1 MAKKIAACLDWLLG
15 FNGCLMIAVATLQIV
30 SRAMGK
36 SVAWTVELLTFL
48 GLFSVVPGVASH
60 FLKGTET
67 RVGIVVDYLPPALG
81 RFVEFIVN
89 ALCVVFGGV
98 LLWAVYDYT
107 ELVGMAAPEQYL
119 PFPPETNLLPVYLL
133 GLAIIYNGL
142 WNLWK
147 IVKGEPE
154 EKHAPAEGGEL

>member
-36 SVAWTVELLTFL
+36 PVAWTVELLTFL

-67 RVGIVVDYLPPALG
+67 RVGIIVDYLPAALK
-81 RFVEFIVN
+81 RLVEFVIN
-89 ALCVVFGGV
+89 ALCVVFGGI
-98 LLWAVYDYT
+98 LLYGTWDYT
-107 ELVGMAAPEQYL
+107 ELVGMSMTDQYL
-119 PFPPETNLLPVYLL
+119 PFPPETNLIPVYILS
-133 GLAIIYNGL
+133 LAIIYNGL

-147 IVKGEPE
+147 AVRGEPE
-154 EKHAPAEGGEL
+154 ETHSPAEGDEL

>member
-1 MAKKIAACLDWLLG
+1 MAKKIAAAIDWLLG

-30 SRAMGK
+30 SRAVGRP
-36 SVAWTVELLTFL
+36 VPWTVELLTFL

-81 RFVEFIVN
+81 HLIELVVN
-89 ALCVVFGGV
+89 ALCAVFGGV

-107 ELVGMAAPEQYL
+107 ELVGMAAPEQFL
-119 PFPPETNLLPVYLL
+119 PFPPQTNLVPVYLL
-133 GLAIIYNGL
+133 GLAIVYNGL
-142 WNLWK
+142 HNLCRLAR
-147 IVKGEPE
+147 GE
-154 EKHAPAEGGEL
+154 HAKAAEREGGER